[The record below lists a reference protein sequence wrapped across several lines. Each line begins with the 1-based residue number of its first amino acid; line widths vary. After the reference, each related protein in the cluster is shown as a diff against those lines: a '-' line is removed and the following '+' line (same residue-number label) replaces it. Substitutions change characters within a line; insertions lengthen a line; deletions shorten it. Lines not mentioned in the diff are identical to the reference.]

1 MRVGMTAPKYRPIPR
16 STSGGPLNGLKAG
29 FAAELER
36 QGYSPATADPY
47 LRRFGNLNGWMARH
61 GLGVGDLSP
70 AVVEQFCAACRAAG
84 YHHYTSIRGVKPLLA
99 FLRSTGLCGEE
110 AVSPSSVDVL
120 LARFVSWLERERH
133 LASSSVETYVW
144 HVRPLI
150 ERLTSDDRVEI
161 ERLDVAF
168 VRRFVVEVCPR
179 QGRASAKLT
188 VVALRQL
195 LRFLYLDGALEEP
208 LAAAVPSVRGGRLSG
223 LPKRISRDELQR
235 ILDVCDR
242 RAAAGR
248 RDYAIVVLFARLGV
262 RSAEAA
268 GLRLDDI
275 DWRAG
280 EITVRGKGRELRL
293 PLPGEVGEAI
303 AAYLSDG
310 RPRVPEC
317 RAVFMTS
324 QPPARAM
331 GVSAIREAVVRIT
344 RRAGLGRVSAH
355 RLRHTLASE
364 MLAGGADLPAI
375 GQVLGHRMLETTAIY
390 AKCDR
395 ETLRQLARS
404 WPGAAA

>member
-1 MRVGMTAPKYRPIPR
+1 
-16 STSGGPLNGLKAG
+16 
-29 FAAELER
+29 
-36 QGYSPATADPY
+36 
-47 LRRFGNLNGWMARH
+47 MARH
-61 GLGVGDLSP
+61 GLGVEGLSP

-99 FLRSTGLCGEE
+99 FLRSTGLSSEE
-110 AVSPSSVDVL
+110 PVSPSPADVL
-120 LARFVSWLERERH
+120 LARFARWLERERH
-133 LASSSVETYVW
+133 LASSSVETYLW
-144 HVRPLI
+144 HVRPLV
-150 ERLTSDDRVEI
+150 ERLTSGDRVEL

-168 VRRFVVEVCPR
+168 VRRFVVDVCPR

-188 VVALRQL
+188 VVSLRQL
-195 LRFLYLDGALEEP
+195 LRFLYLDGSVERP
-208 LAAAVPSVRGGRLSG
+208 LAAAVPSVRAGRLSG
-223 LPKRISRDELQR
+223 LPKRISRVELQR
-235 ILDVCDR
+235 ILDACESRTAV
-242 RAAAGR
+242 GR

-268 GLRLDDI
+268 GLQLDDI

-293 PLPGEVGEAI
+293 PLLGEVGEAI
-303 AAYLSDG
+303 AAYLSNG

-324 QPPARAM
+324 QPPPREM

-355 RLRHTLASE
+355 RLRHTLASD
-364 MLAGGADLPAI
+364 MLASGADLPAI

-395 ETLRQLARS
+395 GTLRQLARP